1 MYIAQYIKN
10 GHDENT
16 YRRKKKGRNKMV
28 YCGGFLTGRLAVST
42 LFFGVR
48 CMR

>member
-1 MYIAQYIKN
+1 MRILIEEEKWGEIKWYIVEA
-10 GHDENT
+10 
-16 YRRKKKGRNKMV
+16 
-28 YCGGFLTGRLAVST
+28 FLTGRLAVST